1 MQGINT
7 LSGRSGVHTEILRMQ
22 NHLKQQKLQRQV
34 SVKKATKELDSK
46 QRSPRKQLMS
56 GFKEEGTENEL
67 MLIFDRLIRLQRSRE
82 DVLGLRLGE
91 ELWCSLFLTSSHAPL
106 RSPL

>member
-1 MQGINT
+1 V
-7 LSGRSGVHTEILRMQ
+7 L
-22 NHLKQQKLQRQV
+22 QKLQKGWIPSRDLPG
-34 SVKKATKELDSK
+34 SSSCL
-46 QRSPRKQLMS
+46 
-56 GFKEEGTENEL
+56 GFKEEGTENEHL

-91 ELWCSLFLTSSHAPL
+91 GLWCSLFLTSSHPPL

>member
-7 LSGRSGVHTEILRMQ
+7 LFGRSGVHPEILRMQ

-34 SVKKATKELDSK
+34 SVTKATKELDSK

-91 ELWCSLFLTSSHAPL
+91 GLWCSLFLTSSHPPL